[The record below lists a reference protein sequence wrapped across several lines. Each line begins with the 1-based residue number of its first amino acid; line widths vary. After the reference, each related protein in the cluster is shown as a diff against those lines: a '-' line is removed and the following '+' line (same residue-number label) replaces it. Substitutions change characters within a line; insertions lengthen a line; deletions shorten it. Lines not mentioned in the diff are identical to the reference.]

1 VPFVKRIVTLLAG
14 LAGGA
19 LAAVAFRRRRGASEA
34 GVEAPERRAEE
45 LRRKLSQAREAAAD
59 EEDFRAAEMGGDTVA
74 ADQPPVR
81 PTREDADSLRQE
93 VHERGREAADDMR
106 RTSDGE

>member
-1 VPFVKRIVTLLAG
+1 MKRSVALLAG

-19 LAAVAFRRRRGASEA
+19 LAAVAFRRRRDA
-34 GVEAPERRAEE
+34 GEMEPGGPERRAEE
-45 LRRKLSQAREAAAD
+45 LRRKLSQAREAAPD
-59 EEDFRAAEMGGDTVA
+59 EQDFQAAEMGGDTVA

-81 PTREDADSLRQE
+81 PTREEADSLRQE

-106 RTSDGE
+106 RTPDGE

>member
-1 VPFVKRIVTLLAG
+1 MKRIIALLAG

-19 LAAVAFRRRRGASEA
+19 LGAAALKRLRPADATSSP
-34 GVEAPERRAEE
+34 APDRRAEE

-59 EEDFRAAEMGGDTVA
+59 EQEGADLGGDTVA

-81 PTREDADSLRQE
+81 PTREEADSLRQE

-106 RTSDGE
+106 RTREGE